1 MQSVDIVEHNKLAI
15 AYNKL
20 YRRWELS
27 GKKNQ
32 AFSQRLSMMW
42 KRIQELQTKINE
54 PKGQPQF

>member
-42 KRIQELQTKINE
+42 KRIQ
-54 PKGQPQF
+54 